1 MIVIDGSVGEG
12 GGQVLRTSLSLSMIT
27 GQPVTLHSIRA
38 KRAKPGLMR
47 QHLACVEAARAIS
60 DAEVEGAALSSRELV
75 FRPRGIRSGSYRF
88 EIGSAGSTTLVLQT
102 VLPALLMTDGE
113 SDVTIVGGT
122 HNPLAPPFEFLA
134 HTFLPLVSQM
144 GATIDLS
151 LLRHGF
157 FPAGGGSIHARIVP
171 TRLVPITLDTIV
183 PKRITRVVAFV
194 ANLPLA
200 IAEREL
206 AQVRK
211 ELGVDKALCD
221 VEATRSAPAPGNF
234 VRIDVEVGDRTETF
248 IGLGERSKN
257 SERVARDL
265 CDEVATFLGSPA
277 PVDDHLA
284 DQLLLPLALAGSG
297 SFLLGTPSDHAT
309 TNAAVIERFLPVSIR
324 FEDAGNLVRCVIA
337 ANERSRSPSDGT
349 S

>member
-47 QHLACVEAARAIS
+47 QHLACVEAARAIA

-75 FRPRGIRSGSYRF
+75 FRPRGIRCGSYRF

-102 VLPALLMTDGE
+102 VLPALLNADGP
-113 SDVTIVGGT
+113 SDVTIEGGT

-134 HTFLPLVSQM
+134 HSFLPVLARM
-144 GATIDLS
+144 GAEIRLT
-151 LLRHGF
+151 LLRPGF
-157 FPAGGGSIHARIVP
+157 FPAGGGAIHAVIQP
-171 TRLVPITLDTIV
+171 AKLTPLVLEQLAEKHITHAT
-183 PKRITRVVAFV
+183 AFV

-211 ELGVDKALCD
+211 DLALEKSLCH
-221 VEATRSAPAPGNF
+221 VEATRSGPSPGNY
-234 VRIDVEVGDRTETF
+234 VRIDVAAGDHTEVF
-248 IGLGERSKN
+248 VGLGERGKSA
-257 SERVARDL
+257 ERVASETTS
-265 CDEVATFLGSPA
+265 EVTNYLASRALIGE
-277 PVDDHLA
+277 HLA
-284 DQLLLPLALAGSG
+284 DQLLLPFALAGSG
-297 SFLLGTPSDHAT
+297 SFRMGPPSDHAT
-309 TNAAVIERFLPVSIR
+309 TNAAVIERFLPMSIR
-324 FEDAGNLVRCVIA
+324 FEDAGNSMRCVIA
-337 ANERSRSPSDGT
+337 ANERSRSPSA
-349 S
+349 